1 MRKKITIS
9 LIFVLLVTF
18 VFGGCSG
25 QNKKKGFQIYYLN
38 MDVTKVIPV
47 SYELKAED
55 TDGKIKEVLEAL
67 ASDPDENDVRR
78 VIPKD
83 VSVLGYDYNGYL
95 LTVDFSSEY
104 YNMTSTEEVLSRAA
118 IVRSL
123 LQISGISYVSFTVGS
138 EHLKDAD
145 GNTVSAMSNESFVEN
160 PGEQINTS
168 LTTTLTLYFASSDG
182 TSLVKEKRSVHYSS
196 NISMEK
202 LVMEQLLEG
211 PKSSGMQA
219 AVPVETKLIT
229 ISVVDGICYV
239 NLDEAFKNQN
249 AEISEGV
256 VLYSIVDSLT
266 ELPNVNKV
274 QISINGDTK
283 GKCRYTYELS
293 NMYTKDNSLVVSDD
307 EDDTEVPRE
316 GSGDSTQITTGGES

>member
-1 MRKKITIS
+1 M
-9 LIFVLLVTF
+9 LLTF
-18 VFGGCSG
+18 VSGGCSG
-25 QNKKKGFQIYYLN
+25 QKNHGGFQMYYLN
-38 MDVTKVIPV
+38 MDVTKVVPV
-47 SYELKAED
+47 SYELKASD
-55 TDGKIKEVLEAL
+55 TDGEIREVLDAL

-83 VSVLGYDYNGYL
+83 VSVLQYDYNGYL

-104 YNMTSTEEVLSRAA
+104 YNMTPTEEVLSRAA

-123 LQISGISYVSFTVGS
+123 LQITGISYVAFTVES

-145 GNTVSAMSNESFVEN
+145 GNAVSAMNNESFVEN

-168 LTTTLTLYFASSDG
+168 LTATLTLYFASADG
-182 TSLVKEKRSVHYSS
+182 TGLVKEHRRVHYSS

-249 AEISEGV
+249 AEIAEGV

-293 NMYTKDNSLVVSDD
+293 NMYTKDSSLVLSDD
-307 EDDTEVPRE
+307 KDDTEQPQE
-316 GSGDSTQITTGGES
+316 GTGDSSTQTTGGES